1 MRRAGGWS
9 WGRGSPAF
17 PALRGNGGGLGVG
30 LSQGP
35 GVGPGQLAM
44 EPSHRNRHTQVTERH
59 SFYWTWFPHTYLLQT
74 PLALSQ
80 LAPTTFP
87 QIPGLLCLVS
97 AFLAILLQTRPER
110 LGARG
115 PAHRGLSGAP
125 HSETCPSVNT
135 GVMELLWDLWGL
147 NPGSRVDLVRA
158 LRLRDPFR
166 TEGLLQKPDVV
177 WLSPHRCRPWSHT
190 QEPVNQRSSRG
201 PSTEVVRRNL
211 QASLGNI

>member
-1 MRRAGGWS
+1 MDLLTWPHVPARGQIVRRAGGWS
-9 WGRGSPAF
+9 WGPGSPAS

-59 SFYWTWFPHTYLLQT
+59 SFYWTQFPHTYLLQT
-74 PLALSQ
+74 PQALSQ

-87 QIPGLLCLVS
+87 QIPGLLCLAS
-97 AFLAILLQTRPER
+97 AFLAILLQAWSEW

-125 HSETCPSVNT
+125 HSETCPSVNA

-147 NPGSRVDLVRA
+147 NPGSQVDLVHA
-158 LRLRDPFR
+158 LCL
-166 TEGLLQKPDVV
+166 
-177 WLSPHRCRPWSHT
+177 
-190 QEPVNQRSSRG
+190 
-201 PSTEVVRRNL
+201 
-211 QASLGNI
+211 